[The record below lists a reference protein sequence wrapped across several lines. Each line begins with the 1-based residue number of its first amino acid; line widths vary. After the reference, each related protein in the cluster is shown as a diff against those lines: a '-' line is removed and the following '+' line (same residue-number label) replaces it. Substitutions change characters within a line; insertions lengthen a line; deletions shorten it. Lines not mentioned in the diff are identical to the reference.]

1 MCSTKT
7 RLLDFDR
14 IKLKGEDAHIVIKL
28 MMACNDMSLANN
40 SLTLWRSDTYKV
52 HSGRWFKSTPTT
64 LAIWLPEVAYALRN
78 LQIQTSAHF
87 SANLINIQRTKKSV
101 MYEYRFDMT
110 VMHVKSFYWSFQPD

>member
-40 SLTLWRSDTYKV
+40 SITLWRSDTYKEL
-52 HSGRWFKSTPTT
+52 SDRQTEAGRYFIRIQ
-64 LAIWLPEVAYALRN
+64 LAQLT
-78 LQIQTSAHF
+78 LQIGHST
-87 SANLINIQRTKKSV
+87 
-101 MYEYRFDMT
+101 
-110 VMHVKSFYWSFQPD
+110 